1 VDIILVNIHVI
12 NIDPSNYKRQTLV
25 DVKEQIGVTK
35 IIGNINNPLSSMYR
49 SSAQNIN
56 KATSELN
63 DTIYQIYL
71 TDIY

>member
-1 VDIILVNIHVI
+1 
-12 NIDPSNYKRQTLV
+12 
-25 DVKEQIGVTK
+25 
-35 IIGNINNPLSSMYR
+35 MYR

-71 TDIY
+71 TDIYWIFHPTVRE